1 MGEFEASGNCDSRI
15 VGKNPENIGAPP
27 SRQTVFAFG
36 AAQIKSIVERIRAGE
51 HELFLD
57 LVHPHLTMLHKILR
71 SLMRNDFEVQD
82 VLQQTLLQAYLN
94 LGQLRS
100 VELFRPWLC
109 RIAINEMHK
118 VRRVNRSDR
127 LFSSIDEPLRT
138 QEENEL
144 IPRNIA
150 DQRETPA
157 ERFEREELA
166 RLLHAQFAKLPKHW
180 QKVLFL
186 HDIENM
192 SVTEIAEGMNESE
205 KAVKMNLHRARFHLR
220 ELLTEHGCTSRE
232 QTARSVQPWPFL

>member
-1 MGEFEASGNCDSRI
+1 MGEFEPPGNCDSRI
-15 VGKNPENIGAPP
+15 VRNNPENNGAPP
-27 SRQTVFAFG
+27 SRQTVFAFA
-36 AAQIKSIVERIRAGE
+36 AAQIRSIVERIRAGE

-57 LVHPHLTMLHKILR
+57 LVRPHLTMLRDILR
-71 SLMRNDFEVQD
+71 SLMRNDFEAQD
-82 VLQQTLLQAYLN
+82 VLQQTLLQAYVN

-118 VRRVNRSDR
+118 VRRGNRSGR
-127 LFSSIDEPLRT
+127 LFSIDEPLTT
-138 QEENEL
+138 QEEKEL

-150 DQRETPA
+150 DHRETPA

-166 RLLHAQFAKLPKHW
+166 RLLHAQFAKLPKRW

-232 QTARSVQPWPFL
+232 QTVRSVQPWPFL